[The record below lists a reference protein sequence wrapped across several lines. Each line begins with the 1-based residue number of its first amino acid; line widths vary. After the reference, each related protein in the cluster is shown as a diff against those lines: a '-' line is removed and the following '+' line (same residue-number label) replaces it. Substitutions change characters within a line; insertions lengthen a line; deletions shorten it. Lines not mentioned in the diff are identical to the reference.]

1 MDWKRERDALIA
13 QTYAFVESVTARI
26 AEAPKEAPKSDPQG
40 RVPPRSETRLP
51 AVTPYQPPVQADPEP
66 AASRL
71 EATPDEPVRAVE
83 PPPASGPP
91 SLTDLHSDEHDE
103 IRARIASFRAHQ
115 ERREREEYFSAT
127 IARLRAALDAVPAR
141 GRQPGEARA
150 PVSPRSSPGPAANIP
165 ETRPGFRSSENAPGP
180 S

>member
-13 QTYAFVESVTARI
+13 QTYAFVQSVTAKV
-26 AEAPKEAPKSDPQG
+26 AEAPESDPQ
-40 RVPPRSETRLP
+40 RPAPSLETRLP
-51 AVTPYQPPVQADPEP
+51 TVTPYQPLVQAEPEP

-71 EATPDEPVRAVE
+71 EVTPDEPVSAIQPAPE
-83 PPPASGPP
+83 PDPPP
-91 SLTDLHSDEHDE
+91 LTKLHSDERDE

-115 ERREREEYFSAT
+115 ERFNRERAEYFSAT
-127 IARLRAALDAVPAR
+127 IARLRAALDAAPPR
-141 GRQPGEARA
+141 GRLPGEARA

>member
-13 QTYAFVESVTARI
+13 QTYAFVQSVTAKV
-26 AEAPKEAPKSDPQG
+26 AEAPESDPQ
-40 RVPPRSETRLP
+40 RPAPSSETRLP
-51 AVTPYQPPVQADPEP
+51 AVTPYQPLVQAEPEP

-71 EATPDEPVRAVE
+71 EVTPDEPVSAIQPAPE
-83 PPPASGPP
+83 PDPPP
-91 SLTDLHSDEHDE
+91 LTKLHSDERDE

-115 ERREREEYFSAT
+115 ERFNRERAEYFSAT
-127 IARLRAALDAVPAR
+127 IARLRAALDAVPPR
-141 GRQPGEARA
+141 GRLPGEARA
-150 PVSPRSSPGPAANIP
+150 PVSARSSAGPAANIP

>member
-13 QTYAFVESVTARI
+13 QTYAFVQSVTAKV
-26 AEAPKEAPKSDPQG
+26 AEAPESDPQ
-40 RVPPRSETRLP
+40 RPAPSSETRLP
-51 AVTPYQPPVQADPEP
+51 AVTPYQPLAQAEPEP
-66 AASRL
+66 ATSRL
-71 EATPDEPVRAVE
+71 EVADEPVSAIQPAPE
-83 PPPASGPP
+83 PDPPP
-91 SLTDLHSDEHDE
+91 LTKLHSDERDE

-115 ERREREEYFSAT
+115 ERFNRERAEYFSAT
-127 IARLRAALDAVPAR
+127 IARLRAALDAVPPR
-141 GRQPGEARA
+141 GA